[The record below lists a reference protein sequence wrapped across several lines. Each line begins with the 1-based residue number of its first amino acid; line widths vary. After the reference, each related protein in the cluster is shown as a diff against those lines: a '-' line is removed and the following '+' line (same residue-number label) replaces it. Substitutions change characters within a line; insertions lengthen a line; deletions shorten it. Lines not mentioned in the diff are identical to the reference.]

1 MRVSSVLPCNFSKSK
16 NYNYRKSA
24 KNFNDE
30 PKQVHSNLPLTSCY
44 YINFKGKNSINPLN
58 NEERDEVFKT
68 VLELSSDEKSVMK
81 GSLGRVYKINL
92 PNRPPLAVKEFAK
105 VYEGRNPSLEAET
118 LKKMPADC
126 DRVQKFVDL
135 IENDGKQ
142 YLITTFQEGE
152 SLSNLKDSMSDGL
165 MSNILDELFKIERA
179 GISFYDYSMGNIVY
193 KEDEPRF
200 FDFEVL
206 KKQSFTQFNDDANS
220 DLCHMSRN
228 TEFPLITNLAG
239 FEIRTVGK
247 IIGELEKYP
256 DGEARSTDFVKRYLR
271 QASVFYDRTA
281 DLFKTEKLKKGSQM
295 TDGAIKYSEVLSK
308 LFENPSEEIV
318 SIEKQ
323 SMRIKELLTE
333 YWFRNDP
340 DLEHDD
346 ALYSDGPRY
355 VQSLKERF
363 ANVQQDIL
371 KLANSTKDVDVQ
383 LYCKKTSGLLK
394 RISDKEVA
402 YLTKKLCK

>member
-1 MRVSSVLPCNFSKSK
+1 MFVSMVSSYKFFNNRNVNYKKTPSK
-16 NYNYRKSA
+16 NDNIPPKNYQASCLSYN
-24 KNFNDE
+24 F
-30 PKQVHSNLPLTSCY
+30 
-44 YINFKGKNSINPLN
+44 INFKGKNSTNALSK
-58 NEERDEVFKT
+58 EEQSEIFQKIS
-68 VLELSSDEKSVMK
+68 EISKDEKLIMK

-92 PNRPPLAVKEFAK
+92 PNRPTFAVKEFTT

-118 LKKMPADC
+118 LKKLPNDC
-126 DRVQKFVDL
+126 GRVQKFVDL
-135 IENDGKQ
+135 IENNGKQ

-152 SLSNLKDSMSDGL
+152 SLSKLKDIMPDKL
-165 MSNILDELFKIERA
+165 LSNILDELFKIERA

-193 KEDEPRF
+193 KDNEPGF
-200 FDFEVL
+200 FDFEVA
-206 KKQSFTQFNDDANS
+206 KKQSFTKFNDDANS

-256 DGEARSTDFVKRYLR
+256 NGEERSTDFVERYLK

-281 DLFKTEKLKKGSQM
+281 ELFQSEKLKKGSQM
-295 TDGAIKYSEVLSK
+295 TDEAIKYSKILSK
-308 LFENPSEEIV
+308 LFESPSKEII

-340 DLEHDD
+340 DLDHDD
-346 ALYSDGPRY
+346 VLYSDGPRY
-355 VQSLKERF
+355 VNNLQERF
-363 ANVQQDIL
+363 MNVQQAIL
-371 KLANSTKDVDVQ
+371 DLANSTKDYSVK
-383 LYCKKTSGLLK
+383 LYCNKTSELLK

>member
-1 MRVSSVLPCNFSKSK
+1 MFVSSISSYQFSNIQIPNHKMSTKKVDDVSIKNQKEILPYYNFISFKSK
-16 NYNYRKSA
+16 NNTNALSK
-24 KNFNDE
+24 
-30 PKQVHSNLPLTSCY
+30 
-44 YINFKGKNSINPLN
+44 
-58 NEERDEVFKT
+58 EEQSEIFQKIF
-68 VLELSSDEKSVMK
+68 EISKDEKLVMK

-92 PNRPPLAVKEFAK
+92 PNRPTFAVKEFTT
-105 VYEGRNPSLEAET
+105 VYEGRNPRLEAET
-118 LKKMPADC
+118 LKKLPKDC

-135 IENDGKQ
+135 VENDGKQ
-142 YLITTFQEGE
+142 YLVTTFQEGE
-152 SLSNLKDSMSDGL
+152 SLSKLKDSMSDKL

-193 KEDEPRF
+193 KGDEPGF
-200 FDFEVL
+200 FDFEIA
-206 KKQSFTQFNDDANS
+206 KEQSFAKFNDDAGA

-256 DGEARSTDFVKRYLR
+256 DGEERSTNFVERYLK
-271 QASVFYDRTA
+271 QASVFYSKTA
-281 DLFKTEKLKKGSQM
+281 ELFEESKAEKNSEM
-295 TDGAIKYSEVLSK
+295 PESAIEYSKILSK
-308 LFENPSEEIV
+308 LFENPSKEII

-340 DLEHDD
+340 NLEHDD
-346 ALYSDGPRY
+346 ALYFDGPRY

-371 KLANSTKDVDVQ
+371 KLANSTKDAAIHS
-383 LYCKKTSGLLK
+383 YCGKTSGLLK